1 MLYMLKIWRD
11 FLPKI
16 GMNMTIHMLYFQKL
30 KSSLKLK
37 IELINFWDMIDILD
51 LNLNLL
57 KAKYFF
63 KC

>member
-11 FLPKI
+11 FLQKI

-57 KAKYFF
+57 KAKHIF